1 MPEFF
6 SYSLD
11 PFPCTR
17 TRNQEVQLLTLRR
30 PHLNCTRAVAVA
42 LHRSAAAQ
50 LLGKLLQHGGRGLG
64 GEEACSLQAPVA
76 AAGGGGG
83 RVAQALSER
92 GGSMLG

>member
-50 LLGKLLQHGGRGLG
+50 LLGKPLQHGGRGLG

>member
-1 MPEFF
+1 MEFF

-11 PFPCTR
+11 LFPCTK

-42 LHRSAAAQ
+42 LHRSAVAQ
-50 LLGKLLQHGGRGLG
+50 LLGKPLQHGVG